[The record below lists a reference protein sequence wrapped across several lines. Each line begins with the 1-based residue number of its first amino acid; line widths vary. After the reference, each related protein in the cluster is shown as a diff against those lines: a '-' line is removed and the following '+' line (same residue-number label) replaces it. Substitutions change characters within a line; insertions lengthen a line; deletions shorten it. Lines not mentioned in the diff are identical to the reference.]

1 LTDRFSSREEI
12 ETKMAKRDYYEVLGL
27 GRDATENDIK
37 KAYRRLALRHHPD
50 KNPGSKEA
58 EEKFKEATE
67 AYEVLK
73 DPQKR
78 STYDQFGHAGLS
90 GARGFGD
97 FDFTSFDL
105 GDALRA
111 FMRDFG
117 GFGSVF
123 DDFFSTTTRT
133 GRRYQKGRDLQIKL
147 KLTLEEIATG
157 VEKKIKVKR
166 LQKCPECGGTGA
178 ANGVSK
184 KTCPQCQ
191 GTGQVKRVSRSLFG
205 QFVNVTTCGQCNG
218 TGEIIETPC
227 PACHGDG
234 RQKGDSTISVKIPAG
249 VTTGNY
255 IQLRGAGDAGPRG
268 GPPGDVIVVIQE
280 KDHPHFQRR
289 GDDIVHET
297 LISFTQAS
305 LGDEIS
311 VPTLDGDLDLKIP
324 SGTQSGKIFKL
335 RGKGIPRL
343 HGYGKGDEL
352 IRVLVWVPTRL
363 TSEEKKLLK
372 ELASKEN
379 IKPPEGDTSFFDKLR
394 ETLGI

>member
-1 LTDRFSSREEI
+1 
-12 ETKMAKRDYYEVLGL
+12 MAKQDYYEVLGL
-27 GRDATENDIK
+27 SRDATEDDVK
-37 KAYRRLALRHHPD
+37 KAYRRLALKYHPD

-78 STYDQFGHAGLS
+78 STYDRFGHAGLS
-90 GARGFGD
+90 GAEGFGG

-105 GDALRA
+105 SDALRA

-117 GFGSVF
+117 SFGSIF
-123 DDFFSTTTRT
+123 DEFFGTTSRGTR
-133 GRRYQKGRDLQIKL
+133 RSYQKGQDLQIRL

-157 VEKKIKVKR
+157 VEKKIKLKK
-166 LQKCPECGGTGA
+166 LQRCEECNGTGA
-178 ANGVSK
+178 ERGSSK
-184 KTCPQCQ
+184 KVCPKCQ
-191 GTGQVKRVSRSLFG
+191 GSGQIRRVSRSLFG
-205 QFVNVTTCGQCNG
+205 QFVNVTTCDYCNG
-218 TGEIIETPC
+218 EGMVVDRPC
-227 PACHGDG
+227 PVCGGDG
-234 RQKGDSTISVKIPAG
+234 RVKGSSTISVKIPPG

-255 IQLRGAGDAGPRG
+255 IQMRSAGDAGPRG
-268 GPPGDVIVVIQE
+268 GPAGDVIVFIQE
-280 KDHPHFQRR
+280 KEHPNFQRR

-297 LISFTQAS
+297 LISFAQAA
-305 LGDEIS
+305 LGDEVTI
-311 VPTLDGDLDLKIP
+311 PTLDGNMNLKIP

-335 RGKGIPRL
+335 KGRGIPRL
-343 HGYGKGDEL
+343 HGYGRGDEL

-379 IKPPEGDTSFFDKLR
+379 MKPPEGDKSFFEKLR
-394 ETLGI
+394 GTLGF

>member
-1 LTDRFSSREEI
+1 
-12 ETKMAKRDYYEVLGL
+12 MAKRDYYEVLGL
-27 GRDATENDIK
+27 GRDATEDDVK
-37 KAYRRLALRHHPD
+37 RAYRKLALKYHPD

-58 EEKFKEATE
+58 EQSFKEATE

-90 GARGFGD
+90 GAGGFGG

-117 GFGSVF
+117 SFGSVF
-123 DDFFSTTTRT
+123 DDFFGTSATRT
-133 GRRYQKGRDLQIKL
+133 RRGYRKGQDLQINL

-157 VEKKIKVKR
+157 VEKKIKIKR
-166 LQKCPECGGTGA
+166 LQKCPECNGTGA
-178 ANGVSK
+178 AEGTAK
-184 KTCPQCQ
+184 KTCPKCQ
-191 GTGQVKRVSRSLFG
+191 GTGQVRRVSRSLFG
-205 QFVNVTTCGQCNG
+205 QFVNVTTCDYCS
-218 TGEIIETPC
+218 GEGMVIDKPC
-227 PACHGDG
+227 PNCRGDG
-234 RQKGDSTISVKIPAG
+234 RERGSSTISVKIPPG

-255 IQLRGAGDAGPRG
+255 IQLRGAGNAGPRG
-268 GPPGDVIVVIQE
+268 GPPGDVIVLIQE
-280 KDHPHFQRR
+280 KEHPAFQRR
-289 GDDIVHET
+289 GDDIIHET
-297 LISFTQAS
+297 LISFSQAA
-305 LGDEIS
+305 LGDEIT
-311 VPTLDGDLDLKIP
+311 VPTLDGDMSLKIP
-324 SGTQSGKIFKL
+324 SGTQSGRIFKL

-363 TSEEKKLLK
+363 STEEKKLLQ

-379 IKPPEGDTSFFDKLR
+379 IKPPEGDTNFFDKLR